1 MAAIHMRDKFKHPSG
16 ICGAGWQDGKADNG
30 EQVRAVRDEQR
41 VDCPKCL
48 GALHPGKR
56 VSRHGRVTILFDP
69 VDLQGQAVVRVRQ
82 DDGTELALEAPLM
95 HVLGSTVKAV
105 QNISEVMRLV
115 ALDLSHPDNGNP
127 ERSQAWLPGTS

>member
-1 MAAIHMRDKFKHPSG
+1 MAVIHMRDKFKHPSG

-30 EQVRAVRDEQR
+30 EPVRAVRDERR

-69 VDLQGQAVVRVRQ
+69 ADLQGQAVIRVRQ

-105 QNISEVMRLV
+105 QNISEVMHLV
-115 ALDLSHPDNGNP
+115 AEDLSIVNSLTS
-127 ERSQAWLPGTS
+127 ERTSP